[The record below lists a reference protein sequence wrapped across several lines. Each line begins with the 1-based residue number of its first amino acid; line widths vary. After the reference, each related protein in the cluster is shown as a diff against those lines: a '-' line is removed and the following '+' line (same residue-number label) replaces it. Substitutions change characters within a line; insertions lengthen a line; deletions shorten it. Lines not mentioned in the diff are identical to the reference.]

1 MKKLIVLVAAL
12 CMLATSAYAADWNFY
27 GQARVATQY
36 TKVENQTGTVENTNL
51 AEWLLTTS
59 RIGANVKASDSL
71 AGRFEYGAGG
81 GNASIRLLYGEWNF
95 GGGKLLV
102 GQDYSPLL
110 NIQSNSVYSFSTA
123 VDELD
128 MLFTGY
134 TYGGRVPQLKLTFGD
149 FKIAAITPNAG
160 LDPASSAVASN
171 YTKVMLPK
179 FEASYRLAQNNWWV
193 LFGAGYQTFDI
204 YAGANQTGNDVSVNS
219 YIGALTAGL
228 TLGPVTLSA
237 GVYGGQNAGA
247 FANIG
252 ADNNAASPTFMAG
265 GRAKYVAATNTVI
278 DNDVIGYTLVGTYKA
293 SDMFT
298 FEAGVGSVKTELDQ
312 TGSTKDDV
320 IQYYIQ
326 SVITLAPGVSV
337 IPEIGVVDFRQNAQ
351 TDNTYL
357 AAKWQINF

>member
-1 MKKLIVLVAAL
+1 MKKLIVLAAAL
-12 CMLATSAYAADWNFY
+12 CMVATSAYAAEWNFY
-27 GQARVATQY
+27 GSARVNTQF
-36 TKVENQTGTVENTNL
+36 TRVENQAGTVENTNL
-51 AEWLLTTS
+51 AEWLQTNA
-59 RIGANVKASDSL
+59 RVGANVKTSDSL
-71 AGRFEYGAGG
+71 AGRFEYGTAG
-81 GNASIRLLYGEWNF
+81 GNANIRLLYGEWNF
-95 GGGKLLV
+95 GAGKLLV

-110 NIQSNSVYSFSTA
+110 NMQSNSVYAQSTA

-149 FKIAAITPNAG
+149 FKIAAITPQAG
-160 LDPASSAVASN
+160 LDAGSTAAAS
-171 YTKVMLPK
+171 TKVMLPK

-204 YAGANQTGNDVSVNS
+204 YGGANQTGNDVSVNS
-219 YIGALTAGL
+219 YIGALTAGI
-228 TLGPVTLSA
+228 TFGPATFSA
-237 GVYGGQNAGA
+237 GVFGGQNSGS
-247 FANIG
+247 FALIG
-252 ADNNAASPTFMAG
+252 ASDTAFLSG
-265 GRAKYVAATNTVI
+265 GRARYVAATNTVI

-312 TGSTKDDV
+312 AGSTKDDV

-326 SVITLAPGVSV
+326 SVITLAPGVS
-337 IPEIGVVDFRQNAQ
+337 ITPELGKVDFRQNGQ
-351 TDNTYL
+351 SDNTYL